1 MLMYS
6 LNARVALA
14 IRAFGL
20 FLIGWTVLASKPAPA
35 ASGRGLVVAVLLAI
49 GVVAWVI
56 WSWQSYAR
64 RTVSGDLFVLAGAG
78 GLLVAAAPSAAGSAF
93 AFVAIATAGFRL
105 DFPRAVAVTALGVF
119 TVALGVLIYDQAAI
133 EVLAYGLGFVAVLL
147 AGANARQTV
156 GRADQAELLLAQVQ
170 RSREEQLRAARLE
183 ESARIAREIHDV
195 LAHSLAG
202 LAIQLEATSSL
213 VQGGAERSVVLER
226 LRRAHALAREGLEET
241 RRAVGVLRSEG
252 LAVAEALEALL
263 ADYRSSSSPV
273 AASLQLG
280 DVSSRLEGPVA
291 LAVVRVAQEA
301 LTNVRKHAPGASVRV
316 ELELDAG
323 APGTMVSSDTVV
335 PSDTVASDT
344 DTVVLR
350 ICNGPPPGGGSAA
363 AESLAASGGGY
374 GLRGMRE
381 RAEILG
387 GSLLA
392 GPDGD
397 GWRVELRLPHALA
410 GQATDIVPHALAGQA
425 PEPVPAAE
433 S

>member
-64 RTVSGDLFVLAGAG
+64 RSVSGDLFVLAGAG

-147 AGANARQTV
+147 AGANGRQTV
-156 GRADQAELLLAQVQ
+156 TAKDEAELLLAQAQ

-213 VQGGAERSVVLER
+213 VEGGAERSVVLER
-226 LRRAHALAREGLEET
+226 LRRAHALAREGLDET

-263 ADYRSSSSPV
+263 ADYWSSSSPA
-273 AASLQLG
+273 AASLELG

-323 APGTMVSSDTVV
+323 GSDTTVSPDAVV
-335 PSDTVASDT
+335 APDA
-344 DTVVLR
+344 VLLR
-350 ICNGPPPGGGSAA
+350 VCNGVPPGGRGSAA

-397 GWRVELRLPHALA
+397 GWRVELRLPHAHA
-410 GQATDIVPHALAGQA
+410 GQATDSGPDALVGQA
-425 PEPVPAAE
+425 TELPPAAE

>member
-20 FLIGWTVLASKPAPA
+20 FLVGWTVLASKPAPA
-35 ASGRGLVVAVLLAI
+35 ASGRGLVIALLLGV

-64 RTVSGDLFVLAGAG
+64 RNVSGDLFVLAGAG

-147 AGANARQTV
+147 AGANGRQTV
-156 GRADQAELLLAQVQ
+156 GRADEAELLLAQVQ

-213 VQGGAERSVVLER
+213 VEGGAERSAVLER

-273 AASLQLG
+273 AASLELG

-316 ELELDAG
+316 ELDLDAG
-323 APGTMVSSDTVV
+323 APDSVVSSDAV
-335 PSDTVASDT
+335 VASG
-344 DTVVLR
+344 TVVLR
-350 ICNGPPPGGGSAA
+350 VCNGAPPGGGSAA

-397 GWRVELRLPHALA
+397 GWRVELRLPHAFA
-410 GQATDIVPHALAGQA
+410 GQALDAVPHAFGGEASA
-425 PEPVPAAE
+425 PLPRLDPLPAAE

>member
-1 MLMYS
+1 MYS

-20 FLIGWTVLASKPAPA
+20 FLVGWTVLASKPAPA
-35 ASGRGLVVAVLLAI
+35 ASGRGLVVAVLLGI

-64 RTVSGDLFVLAGAG
+64 RAVSGDLFVLAGAG

-147 AGANARQTV
+147 AGANGRQTV

-213 VQGGAERSVVLER
+213 VEGGAERSVVLER

-252 LAVAEALEALL
+252 LAVAEALDALL

-273 AASLQLG
+273 AASLELG

-316 ELELDAG
+316 QLDLDAG
-323 APGTMVSSDTVV
+323 APHSGVSSDTVV
-335 PSDTVASDT
+335 
-344 DTVVLR
+344 LR
-350 ICNGPPPGGGSAA
+350 VCNGAPPGGGSAA

-397 GWRVELRLPHALA
+397 GAGWCVELRLPHALA
-410 GQATDIVPHALAGQA
+410 GQATDPGPDALTGHAT
-425 PEPVPAAE
+425 EPAPAAE
-433 S
+433 P

>member
-35 ASGRGLVVAVLLAI
+35 ASGRGLVVAVLLAM

-64 RTVSGDLFVLAGAG
+64 RAVSGDLFVLAGAG

-147 AGANARQTV
+147 AGANGRQTV

-213 VQGGAERSVVLER
+213 VEGGAERSVVLER

-263 ADYRSSSSPV
+263 ADYRSSSSPA
-273 AASLQLG
+273 AASLELG

-301 LTNVRKHAPGASVRV
+301 LTNVRKHAPGAPVRV
-316 ELELDAG
+316 ELELGTG
-323 APGTMVSSDTVV
+323 ASETM
-335 PSDTVASDT
+335 VASDA
-344 DTVVLR
+344 VLLR
-350 ICNGPPPGGGSAA
+350 VSNGTPPGGGGSAA

-392 GPDGD
+392 GPDGY
-397 GWRVELRLPHALA
+397 GWRVELRLPHAA
-410 GQATDIVPHALAGQA
+410 AGQA
-425 PEPVPAAE
+425 PGALPAAE

>member
-20 FLIGWTVLASKPAPA
+20 LLIGWTVLGSKPAVSS
-35 ASGRGLVVAVLLAI
+35 SGRGLVIAVLVAV

-64 RTVSGDLFVLAGAG
+64 RTLVVDLYVLSAAG
-78 GLLVAAAPSAAGSAF
+78 GLLVAAAPKGAGSAF

-105 DFPRAVAVTALGVF
+105 ELHRAVAVAGLGLL
-119 TVALGVLIYDQAAI
+119 TLALGVLIYDQAAI
-133 EVLAYGLGFVAVLL
+133 EVLAYGLGLVAVLL
-147 AGANARQTV
+147 AGANGRQVV
-156 GRADQAELLLAQVQ
+156 GRAEEAELLLAQVQ

-195 LAHSLAG
+195 LAHALAG
-202 LAIQLEATSSL
+202 LTIQLEATTSL
-213 VQGGAERSVVLER
+213 LEGGAERAVVLER

-252 LAVAEALEALL
+252 LAVADTLEALV
-263 ADYRSSSSPV
+263 AEYRASSP
-273 AASLQLG
+273 AAEASLELVG
-280 DVSSRLEGPVA
+280 PDSRLEGPAA

-301 LTNVRKHAPGASVRV
+301 LTNVRKHAPGASLRV
-316 ELELDAG
+316 ELTL
-323 APGTMVSSDTVV
+323 GTA
-335 PSDTVASDT
+335 ASDT
-344 DTVVLR
+344 AVLR
-350 ICNGPPPGGGSAA
+350 VSDGGRPPGAGDVGADG
-363 AESLAASGGGY
+363 LAASGGGY

-387 GSLLA
+387 GALLA

-397 GWRVELRLPHALA
+397 GWLVELTLPLAGA
-410 GQATDIVPHALAGQA
+410 GQATAVTAAGA
-425 PEPVPAAE
+425 

>member
-35 ASGRGLVVAVLLAI
+35 ASGRGLVVAVLLAM

-64 RTVSGDLFVLAGAG
+64 RAVSGDLFVLAGAG

-213 VQGGAERSVVLER
+213 VEGGAERSVVIER

-263 ADYRSSSSPV
+263 GDYRSSSSPV

-301 LTNVRKHAPGASVRV
+301 LTNVRKHAPGAPVRV
-316 ELELDAG
+316 QLELDAG
-323 APGTMVSSDTVV
+323 APDSVVSPDAV
-335 PSDTVASDT
+335 VAS

-350 ICNGPPPGGGSAA
+350 ICNGASPRGGSAA

-410 GQATDIVPHALAGQA
+410 GHAPDVGPHALAGQT
-425 PEPVPAAE
+425 PEPVSAAE